1 MTLHCLDTCFVL
13 IKENCHKAFLIGV
26 IISVVQLILT
36 ESIVY
41 PFLINFNPLKR
52 FNNTQPPFEV
62 FYSEAHPNVR
72 RHFKWR
78 EKSSRAAICFVRKHS
93 FAQGLMRASVVVI
106 FHEVAN
112 TITHLC
118 NVVSWIEVYVL
129 LLDCSPEP
137 LYPYVV
143 FTASST
149 IHADSYT
156 VTF

>member
-62 FYSEAHPNVR
+62 SSYVR
-72 RHFKWR
+72 LCLTIEDTSNGGK
-78 EKSSRAAICFVRKHS
+78 KSSSADICFVQKHS
-93 FAQGLMRASVVVI
+93 FAQ
-106 FHEVAN
+106 
-112 TITHLC
+112 
-118 NVVSWIEVYVL
+118 
-129 LLDCSPEP
+129 
-137 LYPYVV
+137 
-143 FTASST
+143 
-149 IHADSYT
+149 
-156 VTF
+156 